1 MRYLLG
7 LAAALVVMT
16 SVHAAD
22 LSEAALQGSWRIVAF
37 SGEPTEENDKWQFDG
52 NKFYQNFDGKRM
64 SPDRYEVTNNSIDL
78 GYAKITVTSFG
89 GSRMTATM
97 AGFKYELEKVN

>member
-1 MRYLLG
+1 
-7 LAAALVVMT
+7 
-16 SVHAAD
+16 
-22 LSEAALQGSWRIVAF
+22 
-37 SGEPTEENDKWQFDG
+37 
-52 NKFYQNFDGKRM
+52 M